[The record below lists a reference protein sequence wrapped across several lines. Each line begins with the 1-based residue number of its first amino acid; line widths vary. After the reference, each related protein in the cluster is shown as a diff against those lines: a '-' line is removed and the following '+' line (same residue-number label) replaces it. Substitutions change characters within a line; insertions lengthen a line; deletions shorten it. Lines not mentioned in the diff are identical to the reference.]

1 MYVSII
7 PLILF
12 QLAEPDLIACAIR
25 ESESTHLEEAM
36 LRDKLAET
44 EQDAINRC
52 IEDQAVRES
61 YFDYFNQIS
70 VPVCFNTIIDIWYT
84 CSQCVLFLS
93 SCLSSFS

>member
-70 VPVCFNTIIDIWYT
+70 VPVCFNTIIDIW
-84 CSQCVLFLS
+84 
-93 SCLSSFS
+93 